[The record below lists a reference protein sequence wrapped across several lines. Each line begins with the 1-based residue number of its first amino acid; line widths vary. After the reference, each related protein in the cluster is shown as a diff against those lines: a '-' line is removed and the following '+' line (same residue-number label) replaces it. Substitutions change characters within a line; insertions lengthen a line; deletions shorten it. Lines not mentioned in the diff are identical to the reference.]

1 MLEGNL
7 NPARN
12 AEIGKSW
19 PLLSRAPCLGTI
31 GALIVRIGFLSRV
44 PFRVTLRDQKGYY
57 SVGSVIIRIGLWG
70 PIIL

>member
-44 PFRVTLRDQKGYY
+44 PELRDQKGYY
-57 SVGSVIIRIGLWG
+57 SVGAVIIRIGLWG